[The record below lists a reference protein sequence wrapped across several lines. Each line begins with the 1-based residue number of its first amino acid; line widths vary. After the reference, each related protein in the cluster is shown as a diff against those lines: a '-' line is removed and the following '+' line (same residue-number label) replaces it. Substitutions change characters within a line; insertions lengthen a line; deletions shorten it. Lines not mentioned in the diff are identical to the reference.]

1 LSDTPTGHDL
11 ALALSGGN
19 ALGAYHG
26 GVYEALH
33 DRGLEP
39 DRVAGASAGAI
50 VGALICGNRRDERLA
65 ALRSFWRPASGP
77 PLFTA
82 GETMRRS
89 AAAATAAAAG
99 RPGLF
104 TPRAM
109 TMNMEPPSLYD
120 TTPLARSLEQ
130 SIDFDR
136 LNSGS
141 PRFTAT
147 AVDLESGEDV
157 MFDTAH
163 DPLSIA
169 HLRASCALPPAFP
182 PQWIGGRLIA
192 DAGVSANLPL
202 DAVLADP
209 LERPLLCIAI
219 DLLPLHRPAPAT
231 VTEAAERMQD
241 LIFATQSRRAIAAWQ
256 AVFDERT
263 RRGDAA
269 SVTLLHIA
277 YTDQDEEVVGK
288 AFDFSPESV
297 RARWL
302 SGQRDMQR
310 ALADLDAGC
319 IAIGEPGMTVYAAD
333 PAASGQRF
341 LRKVRNDLAPRTFR
355 PAG

>member
-1 LSDTPTGHDL
+1 MSDRAACHDL

-39 DRVAGASAGAI
+39 DRVAGASAGSI
-50 VGALICGNRRDERLA
+50 VGALICGNRRDRRLA
-65 ALRSFWRPASGP
+65 ALRSFWQPASGP
-77 PLFTA
+77 PLFA
-82 GETMRRS
+82 AAETLRRS
-89 AAAATAAAAG
+89 AAAASVATAG

-120 TTPLARSLEQ
+120 TAPLARSLEQ
-130 SIDFDR
+130 LIDLDR
-136 LNSGS
+136 LNGES

-147 AVDLESGEDV
+147 AVDLDSGEDV

-163 DPLSIA
+163 DPVSIA

-182 PQWIGGRLIA
+182 PQWIEGRLIV
-192 DAGVSANLPL
+192 DAGISANLPL
-202 DAVLADP
+202 DALLAEP
-209 LERPLLCIAI
+209 AERPLLCIAV
-219 DLLPLHRPAPAT
+219 DLLPLHRPAPTT

-256 AVFDERT
+256 AVFDERAA
-263 RRGDAA
+263 RGDTA

-288 AFDFSPESV
+288 AFDFSPRSV

-302 SGQRDMQR
+302 AGQRDMQR
-310 ALADLDAGC
+310 ALADLDAGR
-319 IAIGEPGMTVYAAD
+319 IAIGEPGLTVYAPD
-333 PAASGQRF
+333 PAASGPPF
-341 LRKVRNDLAPRTFR
+341 LRKIHHDLAPRPFR
-355 PAG
+355 PGA